1 MGKQRHVILKQT
13 LEITV
18 ASAEEAWP
26 LQQRISRIVNTKVQ
40 QLIGRACDNL
50 ASPDCL
56 HRIDRLEL
64 DLGQLN
70 PKDLAIELPA
80 KFAEAFKR
88 ELAKAVKQQDPSG
101 LPAMTASQLE
111 LFVQF
116 FQQGTLPWWADL
128 DQSGQPAGSVDYL
141 LQEAPELLRQ
151 ILPTLAA
158 ETPVLRR
165 LIGHLE
171 DRRLADLAVLQA
183 PALGDFCLALFQSLF
198 QAVSHTPRLTVSVHP
213 PPFFPGSAAILASIS
228 AGETPTLL
236 GGSERLRL
244 TGIPQTRVRAHLW
257 QSLLQHALLPESA
270 PADCTDFA
278 RGVLLR
284 LARLLTVSYPVLLEA
299 LSKASSG
306 LQGPLR
312 EIADTLARELQTV
325 QSGSTKGATDRFN
338 VVELSRHSG
347 MDRRNPDCRD
357 ATNPYHPWSLGSG
370 DPCRND
376 GEHLNSTVL
385 PPNPNPPPL
394 WENLQEGRIFERN
407 LTVLG
412 EEEGLVLGN
421 AGLVILWPFLGRLFK
436 QIGLAEDQK
445 FISESARQRG
455 VAVLHYLATG
465 DASPPP
471 EYLLPLNKLLC
482 GMEQEA
488 VFELDGPLTEA
499 ETGECDDFLTAVI
512 AQAPILQSMPIAGL
526 RGNFLL
532 RAGMLQ
538 VKQGIWLLR
547 VERETHDVVL
557 DHFPWEFQWVRLPWM
572 EEPLQ
577 VEWGC
582 D

>member
-26 LQQRISRIVNTKVQ
+26 LQERISRIVNTKVQ
-40 QLIGRACDNL
+40 RLIGRACDKQV
-50 ASPDCL
+50 SPDCL

-70 PKDLAIELPA
+70 PKALAIELPT
-80 KFAEAFKR
+80 KFEEAFKR

-101 LPAMTASQLE
+101 LPAMTTSQLE

-151 ILPTLAA
+151 VLPTLAA
-158 ETPVLRR
+158 ETPALRR

-171 DRRLADLAVLQA
+171 DWRLADLALLQV
-183 PALGDFCLALFQSLF
+183 PALGDFCLALFQSLY
-198 QAVSHTPRLTVSVHP
+198 QAVSNTPLLTVSVHHQP
-213 PPFFPGSAAILASIS
+213 LFPGSAAILASIS
-228 AGETPTLL
+228 EGEMPTLL

-244 TGIPQTRVRAHLW
+244 TGIPQTRVRVYLW

-284 LARLLTVSYPVLLEA
+284 LARLLTVAYPVLLEA

-306 LQGPLR
+306 LQSPVW
-312 EIADTLARELQTV
+312 EVADTLARELQTV
-325 QSGSTKGATDRFN
+325 QSGSPKGVQGRFN
-338 VVELSRHSG
+338 VVDTLPPPHEGGQGGGREKG
-347 MDRRNPDCRD
+347 NETFDFTRPPPNP
-357 ATNPYHPWSLGSG
+357 PPW
-370 DPCRND
+370 
-376 GEHLNSTVL
+376 GEETSYINTTVL
-385 PPNPNPPPL
+385 PPL
-394 WENLQEGRIFERN
+394 EENLREGRIFKRN
-407 LTVLG
+407 LTVSG

-445 FISESARQRG
+445 FISESTRQRG
-455 VAVLHYLATG
+455 LSVLHYLATG

-488 VFELDGPLTEA
+488 VFELDTPLTEA

-512 AQAPILQSMPIAGL
+512 AQAPILQSLSIAGL

-538 VKQGIWLLR
+538 VNQGIWLLR
-547 VERETHDVVL
+547 VERETHDVML
-557 DHFPWEFQWVRLPWM
+557 DHFPWGFQWVRLPWM
-572 EEPLQ
+572 EVPLQ
-577 VEWGC
+577 VEW
-582 D
+582 

>member
-88 ELAKAVKQQDPSG
+88 ELAKAVKQQDSSG

-128 DQSGQPAGSVDYL
+128 EQSGQPAGSVDYL

-198 QAVSHTPRLTVSVHP
+198 QAVSHTP
-213 PPFFPGSAAILASIS
+213 
-228 AGETPTLL
+228 
-236 GGSERLRL
+236 RL

-357 ATNPYHPWSLGSG
+357 ATNPCHPWSLGSG

-376 GEHLNSTVL
+376 GEHLNS
-385 PPNPNPPPL
+385 
-394 WENLQEGRIFERN
+394 
-407 LTVLG
+407 TVLG

-482 GMEQEA
+482 GLEQEA

-512 AQAPILQSMPIAGL
+512 AQAPILRSMPIAGL